1 MKNQK
6 RIKLYNFTFVYAD
19 GSKENYKISVGA
31 MLSKVFSDPQIKK
44 VLSADSDKFSIY
56 TKMQALFWADAETE
70 HYFKR
75 FTEVQ

>member
-19 GSKENYKISVGA
+19 ESEENCKISVGA

-44 VLSADSDKFSIY
+44 VLSADSDKSGIY
-56 TKMQALFWADAETE
+56 TDIQCLAETA
-70 HYFKR
+70 HFYRR